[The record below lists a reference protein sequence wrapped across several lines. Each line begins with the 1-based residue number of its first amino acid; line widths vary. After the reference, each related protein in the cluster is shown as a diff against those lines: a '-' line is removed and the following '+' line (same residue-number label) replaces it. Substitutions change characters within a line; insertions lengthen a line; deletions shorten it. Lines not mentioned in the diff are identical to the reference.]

1 MINTLHIK
9 NIGIIDDLFLEF
21 GEGFNVITG
30 ETGAG
35 KTLIIDA
42 LGVLAGGRFSKEII
56 RNGENYSLVEAS
68 FYIPN
73 KGYEEDTVVVTR
85 EINLKGKNI
94 CKINGRLVT
103 VNELKEFMKKIIDI
117 HGQNNN
123 QNLLNVGMHIE
134 FLDTYIGKDIL
145 SLKRDYYR
153 KYKEYLKIKDE
164 LSNNYGDE
172 REKQRKLDL
181 LNYQKNEIEEASLKE
196 GEEEEL
202 EEKRSIFMS
211 SEKINIGLCEAE
223 ERLNDS
229 TIYNIGYSI
238 KSLEK
243 IEKYNSEYSDVVS
256 RIRDCYYELQEAA
269 NDIANLKSDMNFDEE
284 EQNNVE
290 ERLNLIKTLKRK
302 YGNNVKEI
310 LNYKKE
316 VEDEIEKIENLEVY
330 INSLKNKLNELEN
343 KMYALS
349 VRMNDVRVK
358 YSKELSGKIN
368 KELKDLEMKNASFNI
383 NVDFVENTEETKG
396 VGSTVTIEERKFT
409 KYGLNRVEFKISTN
423 IGEEEKSLTKI
434 ASGGEMSRVMLAI
447 KSVLTDSYDVPV
459 VIFDEIDTG
468 ISGIAANATGD
479 KMKKISKNHQ
489 VICVTHLASITA
501 KGDNNY
507 FVSKKVK
514 DGKTNTHI
522 KKLSEEELLQ
532 EIARI
537 SSGTVTQISINHA
550 KELRKMCIKNI
561 A

>member
-9 NIGIIDDLFLEF
+9 NIGIIDELFLEF

-73 KGYEEDTVVVTR
+73 KGYEEDSLVVTR

-103 VNELKEFMKKIIDI
+103 VNELKEFMKNIIDI

-123 QNLLNVGMHIE
+123 QSLLNVSTHIE

-145 SLKRDYYR
+145 SLRRDYSR

-164 LSNNYGDE
+164 LTNNFGDE

-202 EEKRSIFMS
+202 EEKRNMFMS
-211 SEKINIGLCEAE
+211 AEKINIGLCEAE
-223 ERLNDS
+223 ERLSEN
-229 TIYNIGYSI
+229 TIDNIGYSI
-238 KSLEK
+238 KSLER
-243 IEKYNSEYSDVVS
+243 IEKYNSMYSDVLA
-256 RIRDCYYELQEAA
+256 RIRDCYYELQEAT
-269 NDIANLKSDMNFDEE
+269 NDIANLKCDMNFDEE
-284 EQNNVE
+284 EQNYIE
-290 ERLNLIKTLKRK
+290 ERLDLIKSLKRK

-310 LNYKKE
+310 LEYKQE
-316 VEDEIEKIENLEVY
+316 IENEIEKIENLEGY
-330 INSLKNKLNELEN
+330 INSLKSKLNELEN
-343 KMYALS
+343 KMYEVS
-349 VRMNDVRVK
+349 IKMNDVRVK
-358 YSKELSGKIN
+358 YSKKLSEKIN
-368 KELKDLEMKNASFNI
+368 KELKDLEMKNAKFNI
-383 NVDFVENTEETKG
+383 NIELLENM
-396 VGSTVTIEERKFT
+396 EERRFT
-409 KYGLNRVEFKISTN
+409 KYGLNKVEFKISTN

-434 ASGGEMSRVMLAI
+434 ASGGEMSRVMLGI
-447 KSVLTDSYDVPV
+447 KSVLADSYDVPV

-468 ISGIAANATGD
+468 ISVVAANATGD
-479 KMKKISKNHQ
+479 KIKKISKNHQ

-507 FVSKKVK
+507 FVSKNVK
-514 DGKTNTHI
+514 EGKTKTYI
-522 KKLSEEELLQ
+522 KKLNEEELLQ

-537 SSGTVTQISINHA
+537 SSGAITQISIKHA
-550 KELRKMCIKNI
+550 KELRKMSLKNI

>member
-42 LGVLAGGRFSKEII
+42 LGVLAGERFSKEII
-56 RNGENYSLVEAS
+56 RHGENYSLVEAS

-73 KGYEEDTVVVTR
+73 KGFEEDTVVVTR
-85 EINLKGKNI
+85 EINLRGKNI

-103 VNELKEFMKKIIDI
+103 VNELKDFMKSIIDI

-123 QNLLNVGMHIE
+123 QNLLNSGTHIE
-134 FLDTYIGKDIL
+134 FLDTYIGKDIF
-145 SLKRDYYR
+145 SLKKDYSK
-153 KYKEYLKIKDE
+153 KYKEYLKLKE
-164 LSNNYGDE
+164 EFNNSYGDE

-181 LNYQKNEIEEASLKE
+181 LYYQKNEIEEASLKD

-202 EEKRSIFMS
+202 EEKRNIFMS
-211 SEKINIGLCEAE
+211 AEKINSGLCEAE
-223 ERLNDS
+223 EKLNDS
-229 TIYNIGYSI
+229 TIDNICYSI

-243 IEKYNSEYSDVVS
+243 IEKYNNEYSEVLS
-256 RIRDCYYELQEAA
+256 RIKDCYYELQEAVT
-269 NDIANLKSDMNFDEE
+269 DISNMKSNMDFDEE

-290 ERLNLIKTLKRK
+290 ERLNLIKSLKRK
-302 YGNNVKEI
+302 YGNDVKEI
-310 LNYKKE
+310 LEYKKE
-316 VEDEIEKIENLEVY
+316 VEYEIEKIENLEEH
-330 INSLKNKLNELEN
+330 INSLKNKLNDLEN
-343 KMYALS
+343 KMY
-349 VRMNDVRVK
+349 
-358 YSKELSGKIN
+358 ELSLKMNEVRIHYSNDLSKKIN
-368 KELKDLEMKNASFNI
+368 KELKDLEMKNASFSINI
-383 NVDFVENTEETKG
+383 EF
-396 VGSTVTIEERKFT
+396 IEEKTFT
-409 KYGLNRVEFKISTN
+409 KYGLNKVEFKISTN
-423 IGEEEKSLTKI
+423 IGEEEKALTKI

-447 KSVLTDSYDVPV
+447 KSVLADSYDVPV

-468 ISGIAANATGD
+468 ISGVAANATGD

-507 FVSKKVK
+507 FVSKIVK
-514 DGKTNTHI
+514 DGKTKTSI
-522 KKLSEEELLQ
+522 KKLCEEELLK

-537 SSGTVTQISINHA
+537 SSGAVTQISINHA
-550 KELRKMCIKNI
+550 KELRKMNLKNI